1 MNHTKTMKK
10 KGMKTTD
17 TPVRI
22 VEIQFKA
29 VSHPTAVHKV
39 SRAKRLFT
47 EFSGNPSLEIA
58 QNRFA
63 WRVTDEST
71 EAVMKAIAVKYGAY
85 VSRGEVY
92 ISHKENRRTIAVL

>member
-1 MNHTKTMKK
+1 MK
-10 KGMKTTD
+10 KGMKTND
-17 TPVRI
+17 APVRVI
-22 VEIQFKA
+22 EIQFKA
-29 VSHPTAVHKV
+29 VSHPTAVHKI

-63 WRVTDEST
+63 WRVSDESA
-71 EAVMKAIAVKYGAY
+71 EMVMRAIAVKYGVY

-92 ISHKENRRTIAVL
+92 ISHKENRRMIAVL